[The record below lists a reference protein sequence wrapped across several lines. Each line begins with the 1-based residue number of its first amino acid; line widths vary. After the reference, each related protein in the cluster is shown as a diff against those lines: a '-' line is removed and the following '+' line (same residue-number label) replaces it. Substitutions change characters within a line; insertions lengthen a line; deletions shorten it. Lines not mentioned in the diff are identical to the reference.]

1 MDDWDVSCA
10 FSEFKLTRL
19 KSVSV
24 SRQSLFSRL
33 WHGGQWYYHLIGQDR
48 NIPPL
53 ERETPLGLIARYYP
67 EGKKLGTFKTHL
79 PSESFFL
86 NLILKYDYARYF
98 RSIRVGATGLST
110 EISVNELVSNFV
122 TVLLYVFYLSLI
134 CHLTRSDSTD
144 CKRIP
149 REENTYCNR
158 LHYQK
163 LSCSC
168 TFSASEESQITIRP
182 CKPLYFSVL
191 NYTLRVLVAGVY
203 YLVIIVKDSS
213 IIKINFMGKIFYF
226 EMNFLSI

>member
-163 LSCSC
+163 LLVHF
-168 TFSASEESQITIRP
+168 FSLWRIPDHNSSMQTAIFFSLKLYPSRASSWCILFSYY
-182 CKPLYFSVL
+182 CKGL
-191 NYTLRVLVAGVY
+191 
-203 YLVIIVKDSS
+203 
-213 IIKINFMGKIFYF
+213 IN
-226 EMNFLSI
+226 N

>member
-163 LSCSC
+163 LLVHF
-168 TFSASEESQITIRP
+168 FSLWRIPDHNSSMQTAIFFSLKLYPSRASSWCILFSYY
-182 CKPLYFSVL
+182 CKGL
-191 NYTLRVLVAGVY
+191 
-203 YLVIIVKDSS
+203 
-213 IIKINFMGKIFYF
+213 IN
-226 EMNFLSI
+226 NQN

>member
-1 MDDWDVSCA
+1 MILPPYRARPKHPASREGN
-10 FSEFKLTRL
+10 SSGTHS
-19 KSVSV
+19 SV
-24 SRQSLFSRL
+24 LP
-33 WHGGQWYYHLIGQDR
+33 W
-48 NIPPL
+48 
-53 ERETPLGLIARYYP
+53 
-67 EGKKLGTFKTHL
+67 GKKIGNLQNSFTFKVL
-79 PSESFFL
+79 FFKFDIKIWL
-86 NLILKYDYARYF
+86 RYIFQIDQSRRNWIKHWNQCKWISIELCNCITLRIL
-98 RSIRVGATGLST
+98 SLS
-110 EISVNELVSNFV
+110 
-122 TVLLYVFYLSLI
+122 YLSDY
-134 CHLTRSDSTD
+134 LTRSDSTD

>member
-1 MDDWDVSCA
+1 MDDGDVSCA

-53 ERETPLGLIARYYP
+53 ERDSPLGLIARYYP
-67 EGKKLGTFKTHL
+67 EGKKIGNLQNSFTFKVL
-79 PSESFFL
+79 FFKFDIKIWL
-86 NLILKYDYARYF
+86 RYIFQIDQSRRNWIKHWNQCKWISIELCNCITLRIL
-98 RSIRVGATGLST
+98 SLS
-110 EISVNELVSNFV
+110 
-122 TVLLYVFYLSLI
+122 YLSDY
-134 CHLTRSDSTD
+134 LTRSDSTD

-163 LSCSC
+163 LLVHF
-168 TFSASEESQITIRP
+168 FSLSRIPDHNSSMQTAIFFSLKLYPSRASSWCILFSYY
-182 CKPLYFSVL
+182 CKGL
-191 NYTLRVLVAGVY
+191 
-203 YLVIIVKDSS
+203 
-213 IIKINFMGKIFYF
+213 IN
-226 EMNFLSI
+226 N